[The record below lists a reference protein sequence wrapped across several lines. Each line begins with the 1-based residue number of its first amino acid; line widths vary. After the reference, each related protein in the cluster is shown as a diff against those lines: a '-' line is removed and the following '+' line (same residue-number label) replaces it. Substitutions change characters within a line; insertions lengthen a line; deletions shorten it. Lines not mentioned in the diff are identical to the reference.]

1 MAGFDA
7 VTTQDSITTYL
18 KTIFTNTPIYEDGL
32 PDDAEP
38 AVGTDMQLTPYIVL
52 AYGPMRPTGGA
63 TGRGFGG
70 ARWDDYFATLD
81 VDVYAP
87 TGRMC
92 RLMLQSVLDT
102 LVGWVPTDSSPISIE
117 GNIRN
122 FVYSETA
129 TLPTT
134 FQCSARLRYALNT
147 TGIGQ
152 PIPH

>member
-7 VTTQDSITTYL
+7 VTTQDSITAHL
-18 KTIFTNTPIYEDGL
+18 KTVFTSTPIYEDDL

-38 AVGTDMQLTPYIVL
+38 AVGAGYQLAPYILL
-52 AYGPMRPTGGA
+52 AYGPMRAIGGT

-81 VDVYAP
+81 IDVFAP

-92 RLMLQSVLDT
+92 RLLLQSVLDT
-102 LVGWVPTDSSPISIE
+102 LIGWVPTDSSPISME
-117 GNIRN
+117 GTVRN
-122 FVYSETA
+122 FVYVETS
-129 TLPTT
+129 TLPSV

-147 TGIGQ
+147 TGVGQ